1 MEEYKQIFIYILGFI
16 WILFA
21 SDYFAKFF
29 KKIKLPLITGFLVT
43 GIISGPHFL
52 NLIEQEAL
60 DNLGFVNDIALSFI
74 AFAAGAELYLKEIRS
89 RIKSILWN
97 TFGQLFVTIIIA
109 SLSVYFLADYIP
121 FMQEMTYGSKFA
133 VAILAATIFV
143 ARSPS
148 SAIAVISE
156 LRAKGPFTQTAM
168 GVTVI
173 MDVLVVAL
181 FAICFSIAVTIVSGV
196 DFHISILGILMLELL
211 LAFILGFVLGKLISG
226 ILSLPFTVSIK
237 TILILLIGFGTFLF
251 SHYLGET
258 SHEYLSFKIHI
269 ESLLVCI
276 VGSFYVTN
284 YSKYR
289 QEFHKILHETGPMI
303 YVAFFTLVGA
313 MLSIDI
319 LAKVWVIAIILFFVR
334 LIAMIFGAYAGS
346 TLAGDPAVNK
356 RIGWMPYVTQAGV
369 SLGLATQVSGEF
381 SVWGAE
387 FATIII
393 AVIVLN
399 QFVGPPLFKWAITFI
414 GEAHVRAVTPKF
426 DGKHDAIIF
435 GLEDQSLA
443 LARQLQSHNWGV
455 KIASLKKSDE
465 VTNVSDVYIEF
476 ITEINLK
483 ALKDLETS
491 KSEAVVLMLSD
502 DENCKRCELVYEN
515 IGTKE
520 MIVRLNDRSYFNRF
534 HEMGALI
541 VEPATAM
548 VGLLDHFVR
557 APVATSLLLGMDKEH
572 DTEDI
577 EVLDKDI
584 HGIALRDLR
593 LPNDVLILS
602 VKRKGQMVVTHGYT
616 RLRLG
621 DIVTI
626 VGSPE
631 SLDELRLKFEVFSDE

>member
-121 FMQEMTYGSKFA
+121 FMQEMTYGSKIA

-156 LRAKGPFTQTAM
+156 LRAKGPFTQTAI

-196 DFHISILGILMLELL
+196 DFHISILSILMLELL
-211 LAFILGFVLGKLISG
+211 LAIILGFVLGKLISG
-226 ILSLPFTVSIK
+226 ILSLPFAVSIK
-237 TILILLIGFGTFLF
+237 TILILFVGFGTFLF

-258 SHEYLSFKIHI
+258 SLEYLSFKIHI

-276 VGSFYVTN
+276 IGSFYVTN

-289 QEFHKILHETGPMI
+289 QEFQKILHETGPMI

-319 LAKVWVIAIILFFVR
+319 LAKVWIIAIILFFVR

-346 TLAGDPAVNK
+346 TLAGDPSVNR

-381 SVWGAE
+381 SEWGAE

-414 GEAHVRAVTPKF
+414 GEAHVRAETPKF

-502 DENCKRCELVYEN
+502 DENCKICELIYEN

-621 DIVTI
+621 DIMTI
-626 VGSPE
+626 VGSQE
-631 SLDELRLKFEVFSDE
+631 SLDELRLKFEVQ